1 MATEQEMSGA
11 SGDEQESTELYE
23 RKPSGKRIPRH
34 TRIWPA
40 TYVCIVAACGFL
52 LFGLSRGFNSPVL
65 SDLKS
70 RTGYTSLHRTLDQ
83 DLFNFVYLF
92 RTTLITPFSGYS
104 SDRFG
109 RKLSIILCCI
119 PYTFGWL
126 IVVLTVS
133 TDGPAFRPLLYIGRF
148 VVGVAAGW
156 TTVCCN
162 AYVAEASP
170 SRYRGPFIAV
180 NGLMLTVGLFLGQ
193 LIGVDFCSLR
203 HNNQRNTK
211 MAADSG

>member
-1 MATEQEMSGA
+1 MVLDYRKIIHELQKMATEQEMSGA

-83 DLFNFVYLF
+83 DLFNVCGSV
-92 RTTLITPFSGYS
+92 RGVTNS
-104 SDRFG
+104 
-109 RKLSIILCCI
+109 RKKGTDFKIL
-119 PYTFGWL
+119 
-126 IVVLTVS
+126 
-133 TDGPAFRPLLYIGRF
+133 
-148 VVGVAAGW
+148 
-156 TTVCCN
+156 N
-162 AYVAEASP
+162 K
-170 SRYRGPFIAV
+170 
-180 NGLMLTVGLFLGQ
+180 FLKISQ
-193 LIGVDFCSLR
+193 ISKDF
-203 HNNQRNTK
+203 TK
-211 MAADSG
+211 SNESCKI